1 MSLTVYK
8 VIFKGSNETKEKN
21 LTLTFKSV
29 FYEDPIKIPAKYVLG
44 LKKLSEINKN
54 IVIFKNIDEVTQFGQ
69 DLSSIPYNYYFILL
83 FQLKNKKTGFLIGNT
98 KKMGNILIGIW
109 PFNRE
114 QTQISK
120 EKIYEILDHLI
131 NKAHE
136 YSKICLIN

>member
-8 VIFKGSNETKEKN
+8 VIFKGNNETKEKN

-29 FYEDPIKIPAKYVLG
+29 IYEEPIKIPAKFILG

-54 IVIFKNIDEVTQFGQ
+54 IVFFKNIDEITQFDQ
-69 DLSSIPYNYYFILL
+69 DISLISYNYYYILL
-83 FQLKNKKTGFLIGNT
+83 FQLKNEKTGFLIGNT
-98 KKMGNILIGIW
+98 KKMGDILIGIW

-114 QTQISK
+114 QTQIST
-120 EKIYEILDHLI
+120 EKIYEKLDNI
-131 NKAHE
+131 ISKAHE

>member
-8 VIFKGSNETKEKN
+8 VIFKGNNETKEKN

-29 FYEDPIKIPAKYVLG
+29 IYEEPIKIPAKFILG

-54 IVIFKNIDEVTQFGQ
+54 IVFFKNIDEITQFDQ
-69 DLSSIPYNYYFILL
+69 DISLISYNYYYILL
-83 FQLKNKKTGFLIGNT
+83 FQLKNEKTGFLIGNT
-98 KKMGNILIGIW
+98 KEMGDILIGIW

-114 QTQISK
+114 QTQIST
-120 EKIYEILDHLI
+120 EKIYEKLDNII
-131 NKAHE
+131 NKADE

>member
-8 VIFKGSNETKEKN
+8 VIFKGNNETKEKN

-29 FYEDPIKIPAKYVLG
+29 IYG

-54 IVIFKNIDEVTQFGQ
+54 IVIIKNIDEITQFGK
-69 DLSSIPYNYYFILL
+69 DISLISYNYYFILL

-98 KKMGNILIGIW
+98 KKMGDILIGIW

-120 EKIYEILDHLI
+120 EKVYETLDTII

>member
-8 VIFKGSNETKEKN
+8 VIFKGNNGTKEKN
-21 LTLTFKSV
+21 LTLIFKSV
-29 FYEDPIKIPAKYVLG
+29 IYEEPIKIPAKFILG

-54 IVIFKNIDEVTQFGQ
+54 IVFFKNIDEITQFGQ
-69 DLSSIPYNYYFILL
+69 DISLISYNYYYVLL
-83 FQLKNKKTGFLIGNT
+83 FQLKNEKTGFLIGNT
-98 KKMGNILIGIW
+98 KKIGDILIGIW

-114 QTQISK
+114 QTQIST
-120 EKIYEILDHLI
+120 EKIYEKLDNLI

>member
-1 MSLTVYK
+1 MSLSVYK
-8 VIFKGSNETKEKN
+8 VIFKGNNEVMEKN

-29 FYEDPIKIPAKYVLG
+29 ISDEPIKIPSHFILE

-54 IVIFKNIDEVTQFGQ
+54 IILFKNIDEITQFGK
-69 DLSSIPYNYYFILL
+69 DISLISYNYYLILL

-120 EKIYEILDHLI
+120 EKIYEKLDNII

-136 YSKICLIN
+136 YSKICIIN

>member
-8 VIFKGSNETKEKN
+8 VIFKGNNETKEKN

-29 FYEDPIKIPAKYVLG
+29 IYEEPIKIPAKFILG

-54 IVIFKNIDEVTQFGQ
+54 IVFFKNIDEITQFDQ
-69 DLSSIPYNYYFILL
+69 EISLISYNYYYILL
-83 FQLKNKKTGFLIGNT
+83 FQLKNEKTGFLIGNT
-98 KKMGNILIGIW
+98 KKMGDILIGIW

-114 QTQISK
+114 QTQIST
-120 EKIYEILDHLI
+120 EKIYEKLDNII
-131 NKAHE
+131 NKADE

>member
-1 MSLTVYK
+1 MSLSVYK
-8 VIFKGSNETKEKN
+8 VIFKGNYETKEKS
-21 LTLTFKSV
+21 LSLTFKSV
-29 FYEDPIKIPAKYVLG
+29 LYEDPIKIPAKYILG

-54 IVIFKNIDEVTQFGQ
+54 IVIIKNIDAITQFGK
-69 DLSSIPYNYYFILL
+69 DISLISYNFYLILL
-83 FQLKNKKTGFLIGNT
+83 FQLKNQKTGFLIGNT

-120 EKIYEILDHLI
+120 EKIYEKLDNII